1 MVSTLLVVIVTHSGN
16 PDSSTSIKRRTDG
29 WRLLNSSEIWVLT
42 DQNECLLA
50 PKMLFLVVGVEELE
64 IMAEY
69 ITAVD
74 PAAFCFHH
82 PIIGWGFG
90 PFEGI
95 PNDGPYS
102 IHPMFWP
109 WHILII
115 RVVIT
120 LSDSHIAPFFL
131 PRRPTGSQR
140 NGSRFYGARSFI
152 GGSMQ
157 GMVVPKNDA
166 EK

>member
-50 PKMLFLVVGVEELE
+50 PKMLLLVVGVARTWNYWG
-64 IMAEY
+64 IY
-69 ITAVD
+69 TAVD
-74 PAAFCFHH
+74 PVAFCFHH

-120 LSDSHIAPFFL
+120 LSDSHIAPFLL